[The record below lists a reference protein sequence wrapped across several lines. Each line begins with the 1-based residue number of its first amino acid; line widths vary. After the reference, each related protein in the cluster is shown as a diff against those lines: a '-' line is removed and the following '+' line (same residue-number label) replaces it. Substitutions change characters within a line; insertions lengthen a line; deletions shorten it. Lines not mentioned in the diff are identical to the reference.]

1 MTNNT
6 MTAGQAEDTVLQLQ
20 YDLVEIART
29 DLGMHEVDASRIA
42 AALVVGL
49 RKRYGGERLGR
60 RGLYIPAPSKQE
72 RNEAIRRDF
81 DGTNG
86 EEVMKRHSITRSTLY
101 RVIGRRNGIGVCSA
115 AAPK

>member
-1 MTNNT
+1 MNNNT
-6 MTAGQAEDTVLQLQ
+6 MTAGQAEDSVLQLQ
-20 YDLVEIART
+20 YDLVEIAT
-29 DLGMHEVDASRIA
+29 AELGMHEVEASRVA
-42 AALVVGL
+42 VALVSGL

-81 DGTNG
+81 DGTNADA
-86 EEVMKRHSITRSTLY
+86 VMKRHGIKRSTFY
-101 RVIGRRNGIGVCSA
+101 RVIGKGSGIGVCSP

>member
-1 MTNNT
+1 MNNNT
-6 MTAGQAEDTVLQLQ
+6 MTAGQAEDSVLQLQ
-20 YDLVEIART
+20 YDLVEIAT
-29 DLGMHEVDASRIA
+29 AELGMHEVEASRVA
-42 AALVVGL
+42 AALVSGL

-81 DGTNG
+81 DGTNA
-86 EEVMKRHSITRSTLY
+86 EVVMKRHGIKRSTFY
-101 RVIGRRNGIGVCSA
+101 RVIGKSNGIGVCGP

>member
-1 MTNNT
+1 
-6 MTAGQAEDTVLQLQ
+6 
-20 YDLVEIART
+20 
-29 DLGMHEVDASRIA
+29 MHEVEASRVA
-42 AALVVGL
+42 VALVSGL

-81 DGTNG
+81 DGTNADA
-86 EEVMKRHSITRSTLY
+86 VMKRHGIKRSTFY
-101 RVIGRRNGIGVCSA
+101 RVIGKGNGIGVCSP

>member
-1 MTNNT
+1 MNNNT
-6 MTAGQAEDTVLQLQ
+6 MTAGQAEDSVLQLQ
-20 YDLVEIART
+20 YDLVEIAT
-29 DLGMHEVDASRIA
+29 ADLGMHEVDASRVA
-42 AALVVGL
+42 SALVAGL

-81 DGTNG
+81 DGTNA
-86 EEVMKRHSITRSTLY
+86 EAVMRLHGIRRSTFY
-101 RVIGRRNGIGVCSA
+101 RVIGKARGIGVCSP